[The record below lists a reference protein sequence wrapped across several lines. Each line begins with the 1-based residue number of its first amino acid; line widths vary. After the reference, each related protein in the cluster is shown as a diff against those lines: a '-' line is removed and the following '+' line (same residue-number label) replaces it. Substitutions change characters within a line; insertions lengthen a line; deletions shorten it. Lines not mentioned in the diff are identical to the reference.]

1 MPTIRI
7 TKDLQKKMNKKQ
19 FEDYLV
25 GSGKP
30 EGVAVTV
37 VDEEVTWGEE
47 PVAVEP
53 VPEPEP
59 EPEIADEPVA
69 MDFGKMTKLEIEE
82 YVRDT
87 YAVELDRRHTK
98 GDMIAQAMSLEKGE
112 A

>member
-7 TKDLQKKMNKKQ
+7 NKELQKKMSKKQ

-30 EGVAVTV
+30 EGVAVTI
-37 VDEEVTWGEE
+37 VDEEITWGEE
-47 PVAVEP
+47 PVAVVP
-53 VPEPEP
+53 VPEPVP
-59 EPEIADEPVA
+59 VLEIADEPVA
-69 MDFGKMTKLEIEE
+69 VDFGKMTKLEIEE

-98 GDMIAQAMSLEKGE
+98 GDMIAQAMQLEKGE

>member
-7 TKDLQKKMNKKQ
+7 NKELQKKMSKKQ

-30 EGVAVTV
+30 EGVAVTI
-37 VDEEVTWGEE
+37 VDEEITWGEKL
-47 PVAVEP
+47 VAV
-53 VPEPEP
+53 VPTP

-69 MDFGKMTKLEIEE
+69 VDFGKMTKLEIEE

-98 GDMIAQAMSLEKGE
+98 GDMIAQAMKLEKGE

>member
-7 TKDLQKKMNKKQ
+7 NKELQKKMSKKQ

-30 EGVAVTV
+30 EGVAVTI
-37 VDEEVTWGEE
+37 VDEEITWGEE
-47 PVAVEP
+47 PVAVVPTPEP
-53 VPEPEP
+53 VPVL
-59 EPEIADEPVA
+59 EIADEPVA
-69 MDFGKMTKLEIEE
+69 VDFGKMTKLEIEE

-98 GDMIAQAMSLEKGE
+98 GDMIAQAMKLEKGE

>member
-7 TKDLQKKMNKKQ
+7 NKELQKKMSKKQ
-19 FEDYLV
+19 FEEYLV

-30 EGVAVTV
+30 EGVAVTI
-37 VDEEVTWGEE
+37 VDEEITWGEE
-47 PVAVEP
+47 PVAVVS

-69 MDFGKMTKLEIEE
+69 VDFGKMTKLEIEE

-98 GDMIAQAMSLEKGE
+98 GDMIAQTMKLEKGE

>member
-19 FEDYLV
+19 FEEYLV

-47 PVAVEP
+47 LVAVEP
-53 VPEPEP
+53 VP

-69 MDFGKMTKLEIEE
+69 VDFGKMTKLEIEE

-98 GDMIAQAMSLEKGE
+98 GDMIAQAMQLEKGE
-112 A
+112 S

>member
-7 TKDLQKKMNKKQ
+7 SKNVQKKLTKTQ
-19 FEDYLV
+19 EYLV

-30 EGVAVTV
+30 EGMTATI

-53 VPEPEP
+53 T
-59 EPEIADEPVA
+59 PEIAEEPVA
-69 MDFGKMTKLEIEE
+69 IDFGKMTKLEIEE
-82 YVRDT
+82 YVRET

-98 GDMIAQAMSLEKGE
+98 VDMIAQVMKLEKGE